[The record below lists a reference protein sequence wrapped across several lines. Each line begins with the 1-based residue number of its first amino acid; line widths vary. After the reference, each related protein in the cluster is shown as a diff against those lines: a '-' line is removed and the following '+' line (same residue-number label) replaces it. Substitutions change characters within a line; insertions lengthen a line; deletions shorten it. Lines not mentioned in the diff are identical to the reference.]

1 MTVRRVF
8 VSAGEPSGDKHA
20 GALVAALRRAA
31 SGPRLIVEAIGG
43 PSLREQGAEIIIDSE
58 RLGAM
63 GLAEAA
69 GSAVTHLRA
78 YRTAARRLRTGAYD
92 LAVLVDYPGF
102 HLALAGV
109 ARHAG
114 IPVLY
119 YIAPQLWAWGA
130 WRASRLAATVS
141 HLAVVLPFEE
151 AFFRRAGISTS
162 FVGHPLAHDESGPD
176 RATARRELGLA
187 PDRPVLAVLPGS
199 RPGDV
204 RRHWRAFHTA
214 ARQLRS
220 CEPSIQIAVAATG
233 VAEYPHADG
242 LSIVR
247 DRSALLLRAADVA
260 LCKSGTATLEA
271 ALAGTPQV
279 VAYRMHPLTYRV
291 ARRAVSVPWIGLPN
305 LVTGRQVVPEL
316 IQDAVTPETLV
327 ATLRPL
333 LDFNG
338 PDARRQRSAYAEIRE
353 RLGPPGASDRT
364 AALAMALAA

>member
-1 MTVRRVF
+1 MTARRIF
-8 VSAGEPSGDKHA
+8 VSAGEPSGDRHA

-31 SGPRLIVEAIGG
+31 PPHGLTVEAIGG
-43 PSLREQGAEIIIDSE
+43 PSLREQGAEIIVDSE

-69 GSAVTHLRA
+69 GSVGTHLRA
-78 YRTAARRLRTGAYD
+78 YRTAARRLRAGAYD

-102 HLALAGV
+102 HLALAGA
-109 ARHAG
+109 ARRAG

-151 AFFRRAGISTS
+151 TFFRRAGITTD
-162 FVGHPLAHDESGPD
+162 FVGHPLAHDEPGPD

-204 RRHWRAFHTA
+204 HRHWRPFSTA
-214 ARQLRS
+214 ARQLRRS
-220 CEPSIQIAVAATG
+220 EPSVQIVVAGTRT
-233 VAEYPHADG
+233 AEYPHADG

-247 DRSALLLRAADVA
+247 DRSTLLLRAADVA

-291 ARRAVSVPWIGLPN
+291 ARRAVSVPWIALPN
-305 LVTGRQVVPEL
+305 LVMGRQVVPEL
-316 IQDAVTPETLV
+316 IQDVVTAETLV

-333 LDFNG
+333 LDRDG
-338 PDARRQRSAYAEIRE
+338 REARRQRAAYAEIRE
-353 RLGPPGASDRT
+353 RLGPPGAADRT
-364 AALAMALAA
+364 AALALALAA